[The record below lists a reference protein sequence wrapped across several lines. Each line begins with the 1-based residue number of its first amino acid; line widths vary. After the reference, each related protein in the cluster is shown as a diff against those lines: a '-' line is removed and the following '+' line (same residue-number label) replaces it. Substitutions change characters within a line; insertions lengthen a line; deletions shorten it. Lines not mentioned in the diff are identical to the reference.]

1 MHAGFPLSGAHI
13 RGRGMIQVLRHYGYP
28 FLFLVVLA
36 ESLGLP
42 VPGFPFILVSA
53 ALSAELHF
61 RLGGV
66 VVLSVL
72 AAFAGDSFLYFLG
85 RRRGRSILRK
95 LCALALNP
103 DSCVSRTEDFFER
116 YGLKTLLVGKF
127 IPGLNTVSPPL
138 AGMLKATFARFA
150 LFDLGGIGLWV
161 MSAVLLGLGFRTQV
175 EWLIE
180 WLAAFGRTSV
190 LILAVLLAGWL
201 LLKTIDR
208 RRFFHLLERSR
219 ISPQTL
225 KERLDRGENLVVV
238 DLRSDLAYRLEGLK
252 VRGAIHIPPGEFKLR
267 YREIPEGR
275 PVVMYCTCP
284 NEATSARMALLL
296 MSKGYNEVW
305 PLRGGLD
312 AWRDLGYPTET
323 YRAEEGPPTTVS
335 AASPSVSV

>member
-1 MHAGFPLSGAHI
+1 
-13 RGRGMIQVLRHYGYP
+13 
-28 FLFLVVLA
+28 
-36 ESLGLP
+36 
-42 VPGFPFILVSA
+42 
-53 ALSAELHF
+53 
-61 RLGGV
+61 
-66 VVLSVL
+66 
-72 AAFAGDSFLYFLG
+72 
-85 RRRGRSILRK
+85 
-95 LCALALNP
+95 
-103 DSCVSRTEDFFER
+103 
-116 YGLKTLLVGKF
+116 
-127 IPGLNTVSPPL
+127 
-138 AGMLKATFARFA
+138 
-150 LFDLGGIGLWV
+150 
-161 MSAVLLGLGFRTQV
+161 
-175 EWLIE
+175 
-180 WLAAFGRTSV
+180 V